1 MLLDRAD
8 PQSFVL
14 KALREAGSSII
25 SEMYDVDEELLDVS
39 PADGVLCLKEIAAH
53 MRDMEELA
61 LTQMAAIAEGSRR
74 ALPAWDV
81 DLLPLEREYR
91 SEDVEVFLS
100 EFRGL
105 RRETTSFPSWTERKG
120 SENGRETEDVGA
132 TRGVLR
138 DPREGPGE
146 GRGVLSPDVRVEHR
160 TGGDAGVPQH

>member
-39 PADGVLCLKEIAAH
+39 PADGELCLKEIAAH

-105 RRETTSFPSWTERKG
+105 RRETTSFLWSAADYAWDSVGRHPYRGDVTLG
-120 SENGRETEDVGA
+120 QIASELAQHDLEHLWQVRRLKAEL
-132 TRGVLR
+132 GVL
-138 DPREGPGE
+138 D
-146 GRGVLSPDVRVEHR
+146 
-160 TGGDAGVPQH
+160 